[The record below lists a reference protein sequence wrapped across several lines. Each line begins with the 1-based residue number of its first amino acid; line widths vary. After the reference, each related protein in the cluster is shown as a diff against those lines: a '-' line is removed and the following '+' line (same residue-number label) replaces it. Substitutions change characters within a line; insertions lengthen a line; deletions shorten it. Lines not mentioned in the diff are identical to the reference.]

1 MSALL
6 SMHGIRKRFGGV
18 QALNGVNLEVRAGEV
33 HALVGENG
41 AGKSTLMHI
50 LAGVHQPDEGR
61 IDLDGKA
68 NVILA
73 NEHAAQQCGVAIVFQ
88 ERSLFS
94 SLSVAENIFAG
105 RQPVKWGRIKR
116 KQLYQDTALLLR
128 EVGLA
133 CDPKTPLSE
142 LSAAQQQMVEI
153 AKALSLNAK
162 LIIFDE
168 PTAALTET
176 ETAALFRVIVDLKRR
191 NVAVIYIS
199 HRLEEIF
206 KIADRVTV
214 LKDGVGQGTFEVSDD
229 EAVWQ
234 FRKEVNA

>member
-1 MSALL
+1 MSVLL
-6 SMHGIRKRFGGV
+6 AMHGIRKRFGGV

-50 LAGVHQPDEGR
+50 LAGVHRPDEGC
-61 IDLDGKA
+61 IDLDGKRMSFLPMSTRA
-68 NVILA
+68 SRS
-73 NEHAAQQCGVAIVFQ
+73 GVAIVFQ

-116 KQLYQDTALLLR
+116 GQLYQDTALLLR

-133 CDPKTPLSE
+133 CDPGTPLSE

-176 ETAALFRVIVDLKRR
+176 ETTALFRVINALKRR
-191 NVAVIYIS
+191 NVAVVYIS
-199 HRLEEIF
+199 HRLEEISESP
-206 KIADRVTV
+206 IALRCSKTAPARALSKCPKLRPTD
-214 LKDGVGQGTFEVSDD
+214 
-229 EAVWQ
+229 
-234 FRKEVNA
+234 

>member
-1 MSALL
+1 MKNPASSSPLL
-6 SMHGIRKRFGGV
+6 EARGISKSFPGV
-18 QALNGVNLEVRAGEV
+18 RALNGVNLEVRAGEV

-50 LAGVHQPDEGR
+50 LAGVHRPDEGR
-61 IDLDGKA
+61 IDLDGQA

-73 NEHAAQQCGVAIVFQ
+73 NEHAAQQSGVAIVFQ

-116 KQLYQDTALLLR
+116 NQLYQDTALLLR

-133 CDPKTPLSE
+133 CDPKTSLNE

-153 AKALSLNAK
+153 
-162 LIIFDE
+162 
-168 PTAALTET
+168 
-176 ETAALFRVIVDLKRR
+176 
-191 NVAVIYIS
+191 
-199 HRLEEIF
+199 
-206 KIADRVTV
+206 
-214 LKDGVGQGTFEVSDD
+214 
-229 EAVWQ
+229 
-234 FRKEVNA
+234 